1 MIHVKDNS
9 DVTQYQDNQIVQ
21 ELLDRDLSDLT
32 KENFIIFPPQLEAS
46 EDLDGENYI
55 FRQHN
60 RHVRTGNVVG
70 VMKQG
75 AEEVTIHSRFYDSKN
90 DTEDFFLKYLLH
102 QVLSM
107 NVVRTKVNIDSD
119 DSYYD
124 LLAFLFPMYLN
135 SAMEKGV
142 YKEYVKRQYNDA
154 NVKGP
159 ISIARH
165 IKTNTPFMG
174 RIAYDTREFSF
185 DNRLTQLIRH
195 TIEKL
200 NAEYSYDF
208 SSDSLTRDNMQSII
222 HETPSYSRMERFEV
236 LSENVA
242 NPVRHGY
249 YEEYYLLQKLCIQIL
264 NEEKIGFGHEY
275 DEIYGIIIDIAWLWE
290 EYLNTLLRDQ
300 FIHPENKNSQYGIS
314 LFSDMQRTVYPDF
327 YSKDKRVV
335 LDAKYKMLDNSEK
348 GINRE
353 DRYQIISY
361 LHVLA
366 AEKAGLA
373 FPSKMKSDYVHAGNL
388 KGLGGSLFK
397 LPLMIPQNVESY
409 EEFVTLIQVSEK
421 SFTSKLYEFALIDN
435 MTITD

>member
-1 MIHVKDNS
+1 
-9 DVTQYQDNQIVQ
+9 
-21 ELLDRDLSDLT
+21 
-32 KENFIIFPPQLEAS
+32 
-46 EDLDGENYI
+46 
-55 FRQHN
+55 
-60 RHVRTGNVVG
+60 
-70 VMKQG
+70 MKQG

-107 NVVRTKVNIDSD
+107 NVVRTKVNIESD

-264 NEEKIGFGHEY
+264 NEEKIGFGHED

-421 SFTSKLYEFALIDN
+421 SFTSRLYEFA
-435 MTITD
+435 

>member
-9 DVTQYQDNQIVQ
+9 DVTQYQENPIVQ

-90 DTEDFFLKYLLH
+90 DTEDFFLKYLLQ
-102 QVLSM
+102 QVISM
-107 NVVRTKVNIDSD
+107 NVVRTKVNIESD

-264 NEEKIGFGHEY
+264 NEEKIGFGHED

-421 SFTSKLYEFALIDN
+421 SFTSRLYEFA
-435 MTITD
+435 

>member
-9 DVTQYQDNQIVQ
+9 DVTQYQENPIVQ

-107 NVVRTKVNIDSD
+107 NVVRTKVNIESD

-264 NEEKIGFGHEY
+264 NEEKIGFGHED

-421 SFTSKLYEFALIDN
+421 SFTSRLYEFA
-435 MTITD
+435 

>member
-1 MIHVKDNS
+1 MPMIHVKDNS
-9 DVTQYQDNQIVQ
+9 DVTQYQENPIVQ

-107 NVVRTKVNIDSD
+107 NVVRTKVNIESD

-264 NEEKIGFGHEY
+264 NEEKIGFGHED

-421 SFTSKLYEFALIDN
+421 SFTSRLYEFA
-435 MTITD
+435 

>member
-1 MIHVKDNS
+1 MIQVKDNS
-9 DVTQYQDNQIVQ
+9 DVSQYQDNPIVQ
-21 ELLDRDLSDLT
+21 ELLDRDLSDLA
-32 KENFIIFPPQLEAS
+32 KENFIIFPPQLQSS

-60 RHVRTGNVVG
+60 RHIRTGNIVG

-75 AEEVTIHSRFYDSKN
+75 AEEVRIHSRFYDSEN
-90 DTEDFFLKYLLH
+90 ATDDFFLRYLLH

-107 NVVRTKVNIDSD
+107 NVVRTKINTDSD

-142 YKEYVKRQYNDA
+142 YKEYVKRQCNDA

-159 ISIARH
+159 INIARH

-174 RIAYDTREFSF
+174 RIAYDTREFSY

-200 NAEYSYDF
+200 NAEYSYYF
-208 SSDSLTRDNMQSII
+208 ASDSLTRDNMKSII
-222 HETPSYSRMERFEV
+222 HETPSYSRVERFEV

-264 NEEKIGFGHEY
+264 NEEKTGFGHED

-290 EYLNTLLRDQ
+290 EYLNTLLRNQ
-300 FIHPENKNSQYGIS
+300 FIHTENKNSQYGIS

-397 LPLMIPQNVESY
+397 LPLMIPQNVESF

-421 SFTSKLYEFALIDN
+421 SFTSRLYEFA
-435 MTITD
+435 

>member
-1 MIHVKDNS
+1 MIQVKDNS
-9 DVTQYQDNQIVQ
+9 DVTKYQENPIVQ
-21 ELLDRDLSDLT
+21 ELLDRDLSDLAN
-32 KENFIIFPPQLEAS
+32 ENFIIFPPQPQS
-46 EDLDGENYI
+46 SDDLDSENYI
-55 FRQHN
+55 FHQHN
-60 RHVRTGNVVG
+60 RHIRTGNIVG
-70 VMKQG
+70 VMKRG
-75 AEEVTIHSRFYDSKN
+75 AEEVRIHSRFYDSEN
-90 DTEDFFLKYLLH
+90 ETDDFFIKYLLH

-107 NVVRTKVNIDSD
+107 NVVRTKINIDSA

-159 ISIARH
+159 INIARH

-208 SSDSLTRDNMQSII
+208 ASDSLTKDNMKSII
-222 HETPSYSRMERFEV
+222 HETPSYSSIERFEV

-264 NEEKIGFGHEY
+264 NEEKIGFGHED
-275 DEIYGIIIDIAWLWE
+275 DEIHGIIIDVAWLWE
-290 EYLNTLLRDQ
+290 EYLNTLLSER
-300 FIHPENKNSQYGIS
+300 FIHPENKNSRYGIS
-314 LFSDMQRTVYPDF
+314 LFSDIQRTVYPDF

-366 AEKAGLA
+366 AERAGLA
-373 FPSKMKSDYVHAGNL
+373 YPSKWKSDYVHAGKL
-388 KGLGGSLFK
+388 DGFGGSLFK

-409 EEFVTLIQVSEK
+409 DEFVTVIQEREM
-421 SFTSKLYEFALIDN
+421 SFTSSLIE
-435 MTITD
+435 IF

>member
-9 DVTQYQDNQIVQ
+9 DVTQYQENPIVQ

-107 NVVRTKVNIDSD
+107 NVVRTKVNIESD

-185 DNRLTQLIRH
+185 DNRLTQLIRP

-264 NEEKIGFGHEY
+264 NEEKIGFGHED

-421 SFTSKLYEFALIDN
+421 SFTSRLYEFA
-435 MTITD
+435 

>member
-9 DVTQYQDNQIVQ
+9 DVTQYQENPIVQ

-107 NVVRTKVNIDSD
+107 NVVRTKVNIESD

-124 LLAFLFPMYLN
+124 LLAFVFPMYLN

-264 NEEKIGFGHEY
+264 NEEKIGFGHED

-421 SFTSKLYEFALIDN
+421 SFTSRLYEFA
-435 MTITD
+435 

>member
-1 MIHVKDNS
+1 MIHLKDNS
-9 DVTQYQDNQIVQ
+9 DVTQYQENPIVQ
-21 ELLDRDLSDLT
+21 ELLDRDFSDLT

-107 NVVRTKVNIDSD
+107 NVVRTKVNIESD

-264 NEEKIGFGHEY
+264 NEEKIGFGHED

-421 SFTSKLYEFALIDN
+421 SFTSRLYEFA
-435 MTITD
+435 

>member
-9 DVTQYQDNQIVQ
+9 DVTQYQENPIVQ

-107 NVVRTKVNIDSD
+107 NVVRTKVNIESD

-264 NEEKIGFGHEY
+264 NEEKIGFGHED

-335 LDAKYKMLDNSEK
+335 LDAK
-348 GINRE
+348 
-353 DRYQIISY
+353 
-361 LHVLA
+361 
-366 AEKAGLA
+366 
-373 FPSKMKSDYVHAGNL
+373 
-388 KGLGGSLFK
+388 
-397 LPLMIPQNVESY
+397 
-409 EEFVTLIQVSEK
+409 
-421 SFTSKLYEFALIDN
+421 
-435 MTITD
+435 

>member
-9 DVTQYQDNQIVQ
+9 DVTQYQENPIVQ
-21 ELLDRDLSDLT
+21 KLLDRDLSDLT

-107 NVVRTKVNIDSD
+107 NVVRTKVNIESD

-264 NEEKIGFGHEY
+264 NEEKIGFGHED

-421 SFTSKLYEFALIDN
+421 SFTSRLYEFA
-435 MTITD
+435 

>member
-1 MIHVKDNS
+1 MSMIQVKDNS
-9 DVTQYQDNQIVQ
+9 DITQYQDNPIVKA
-21 ELLDRDLSDLT
+21 LLDRDLSDLA
-32 KENFIIFPPQLEAS
+32 KENFIIFPPQLHSS

-60 RHVRTGNVVG
+60 RHIRTGNIVG

-75 AEEVTIHSRFYDSKN
+75 TEEVRIHSRFYDSEYTM
-90 DTEDFFLKYLLH
+90 DDFFLRYLLH
-102 QVLSM
+102 QVLSV
-107 NVVRTKVNIDSD
+107 NVIKTKVSTDSA

-135 SAMEKGV
+135 AAMEKGV
-142 YKEYVKRQYNDA
+142 YKEYVKRQYNDI
-154 NVKGP
+154 NVKGS
-159 ISIARH
+159 INIARN
-165 IKTNTPFMG
+165 IKNNIPFRG
-174 RIAYDTREFSF
+174 RIAYDTREFSY

-200 NAEYSYDF
+200 NTEYFYDF
-208 SSDSLTRDNMQSII
+208 FSDSLTKDNMKSII
-222 HETPSYSRMERFEV
+222 HKTPSYSRVDRFAV
-236 LSENVA
+236 LSENEV

-264 NEEKIGFGHEY
+264 NEEKIGFGYED
-275 DEIYGIIIDIAWLWE
+275 DEIYGIIIDVAWLWE
-290 EYLNTLLRDQ
+290 EYLNTLLCNK
-300 FIHPENKNSQYGIS
+300 FIHPENKNSRYGIS
-314 LFSDMQRTVYPDF
+314 LFSDIKTTAYPDF

-366 AEKAGLA
+366 AQKAGIA
-373 FPSKMKSDYVHAGNL
+373 YPSKMKSEYVHAGKL
-388 KGLGGSLFK
+388 QGFGGSLFK
-397 LPLMIPQNVESY
+397 LPMKIPQKVLSY
-409 EEFVTLIQVSEK
+409 DEFVTLIQKSEVSFISSLMER
-421 SFTSKLYEFALIDN
+421 S
-435 MTITD
+435 